1 MIPTFIEKIIGYI
14 VGKLFQ
20 LFYDEEDPY
29 RWWNP
34 LNVRGRNIHPKYI
47 GYIFS
52 FSTDFK
58 KKKKK
63 RNLLH
68 IVNIVNKYI

>member
-1 MIPTFIEKIIGYI
+1 MAVGRDLGLRSCHMIPTFIEKIIGYI

-34 LNVRGRNIHPKYI
+34 LNVRGETYTQNI
-47 GYIFS
+47 
-52 FSTDFK
+52 
-58 KKKKK
+58 
-63 RNLLH
+63 
-68 IVNIVNKYI
+68 